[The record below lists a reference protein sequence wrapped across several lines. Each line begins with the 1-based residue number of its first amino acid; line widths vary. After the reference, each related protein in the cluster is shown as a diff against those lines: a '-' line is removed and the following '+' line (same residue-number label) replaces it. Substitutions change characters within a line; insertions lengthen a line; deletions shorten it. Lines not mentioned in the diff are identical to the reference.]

1 MNKNLS
7 AVKRVQIA
15 ERNRLHNKY
24 YKSTIKTLIKKTL
37 GNTNNVDSIDAK
49 KANLLVAQAYSKID
63 KAVKKG
69 VLTKNSAARKKSI
82 LFKKLSSL
90 RKD

>member
-7 AVKRVQIA
+7 AIKRVQTA

-37 GNTNNVDSIDAK
+37 DNLNNIDSIDAQQ
-49 KANLLVAQAYSKID
+49 ANSLVSQAYSKID
-63 KAVKKG
+63 KAVKTG
-69 VLTKNSAARKKSI
+69 VLPKNSAARKKSK
-82 LFKKLSSL
+82 LSKKLKSL
-90 RKD
+90 RTD

>member
-37 GNTNNVDSIDAK
+37 ENIDNIASIDAK
-49 KANLLVAQAYSKID
+49 KANLLVAQAYSRID

-69 VLTKNSAARKKSI
+69 ILTRNSAARKKST
-82 LFKKLSSL
+82 LFKKLRSL
-90 RKD
+90 RTD

>member
-37 GNTNNVDSIDAK
+37 EPIHKIESIDAK

-69 VLTKNSAARKKSI
+69 ILNRNSAARKKSK
-82 LFKKLSSL
+82 LFKKLRSL
-90 RKD
+90 KTD